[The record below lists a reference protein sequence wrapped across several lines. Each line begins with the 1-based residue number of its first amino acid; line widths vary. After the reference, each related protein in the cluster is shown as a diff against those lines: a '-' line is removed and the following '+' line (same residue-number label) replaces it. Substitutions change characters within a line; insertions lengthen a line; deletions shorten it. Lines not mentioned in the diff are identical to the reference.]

1 MAVGENEIKA
11 LNPLEEMMST
21 RTEYDSM
28 GPVEVP
34 ADAYWGAQTQRSIQ
48 NFKIG
53 GHRMPRP
60 MIKALG
66 LVKFA
71 AAEANWALGLLD
83 EGKKK
88 AIQEAAQEVI
98 DGKWDDQF
106 PLVVWQ
112 TGSGTQTNMNTNEVI
127 ANRAIEILGGE
138 RGSKSPVHP
147 NDDVNKSQSTND
159 SFPTASAVAVVDQLR
174 GELIPALERMQKA
187 LEEKARD
194 FDEIVKVGR
203 THLMDA
209 TPLTLGQEFSGYVAQ
224 LGYVRRAV
232 DHSLEMVSEL
242 AIGGTAVGTGL
253 NTLEGYPEKVCE
265 ALSKK
270 TGYDFISAPNKFA
283 LLAGKETLVEV
294 HGALKTLAVALNK
307 IANDIRWMA
316 SGPRCGI
323 GELIIPSNEPGS
335 SIMPGKVNP
344 TQSEA
349 MTMVCAHVMGNDAAV
364 GFAASNGNFELN
376 VYKPMLV
383 HNLLESSRL
392 LTDAMDSFTE
402 NCVVGIEP
410 NRPQIDAYLER
421 CLMLVTAL
429 NPVIGYDK
437 AAEVAKKAYKE
448 ESTLKEAI
456 LALGYL
462 SEEEFDAAIR
472 PEDMIAPDKK

>member
-1 MAVGENEIKA
+1 MA
-11 LNPLEEMMST
+11 T

-34 ADAYWGAQTQRSIQ
+34 SEAYWGAQTQRSIQ
-48 NFKIG
+48 NFRIG
-53 GHRMPRP
+53 GHRMPRM

-71 AAEANWALGLLD
+71 AAEANCALGLLD
-83 EGKKK
+83 DEKRK
-88 AIQEAAQEVI
+88 AIQQAAQEVI
-98 DGKWDDQF
+98 DGKLDDQF

-127 ANRAIEILGGE
+127 ANRAIEILGGQ
-138 RGSKSPVHP
+138 RGSKSPIHP

-159 SFPTASAVAVVDQLR
+159 SFPTASAVATVDQIR
-174 GELIPALERMQKA
+174 SEVIPALEKMQVA
-187 LEEKARD
+187 LEAKAEE
-194 FDEIVKVGR
+194 FAEIVKVGR

-224 LGYVRRAV
+224 LGYAKRALE
-232 DHSLEMVSEL
+232 HALEMVSEL

-253 NTLEGYPEKVCE
+253 NTLEGYDEKVCQ
-265 ALSKK
+265 ALSAK
-270 TGYDFISAPNKFA
+270 TGYEFQAGENKFA

-349 MTMVCAHVMGNDAAV
+349 MTMVCAHVLGNDAAV

-376 VYKPMLV
+376 VYKPMLI
-383 HNLLESSRL
+383 HNVLESARL
-392 LTDAMDSFTE
+392 LADSMHSFTD
-402 NCVVGIEP
+402 NCVVGIEA
-410 NRPQIDAYLER
+410 NRPQIDDYLER

-448 ESTLKEAI
+448 ETTLKAAI
-456 LALGYL
+456 LKLGYL

-472 PEDMIAPDKK
+472 PEDMIAPDTK